1 MKASI
6 PNLTSMTS
14 MPGIASMSSIPGL
27 PSMHKKGLSDLLDF
41 SLIRFGLSNPY
52 LTAIFS
58 VIIIVAYL
66 FMISPY
72 RPRTPSYLSYTT
84 NIEDQVEEWIT
95 HLSNDLM
102 NIYFLKNEEVH
113 IIDAILPGS
122 ASKIK
127 QLCDKM
133 DFFIHTADSDISN
146 EYNDANKTKIIEKL
160 NIIKNIFSNLD
171 NGENIDAFIKF
182 KIFDFIIFIHN
193 NFCKMDD
200 IGAYFFYNNNY
211 FHNLTYFVNRNYQ
224 IMEASR
230 KVGSSPPSINKSA
243 NNNISYKESII
254 PFVYESYMKNV
265 MDAVNNTTLKNDDDD
280 DAKPTAKSETSV
292 TGKIHVSVFEK
303 KNKMLWQFLLSKVKD
318 ISSTNKS
325 LIIINAQIINTF
337 FINIKT
343 SINIDKIMKYFEEDD
358 TDENI
363 NYFEDVGILNGLNS
377 ELQSA
382 CSFNE
387 EEPTSKFFYEF
398 ENMLYAFENEYG
410 RGALIKEPSLI
421 SKIMNLLHEIVLL
434 HHFNKNKSIIDKA
447 ISVKEKITVNHF
459 NAFYSVQNL
468 QISCGKQFPT
478 LINND
483 SNQSINL
490 NRDKYMINII
500 IQKIIISIVNTW
512 KLMGNGLISIF
523 SRKIFSFH
531 LKENNDTLNMLMQY
545 PSNFRMYL
553 RSIQNNPGGFLLNA
567 LK

>member
-1 MKASI
+1 
-6 PNLTSMTS
+6 
-14 MPGIASMSSIPGL
+14 
-27 PSMHKKGLSDLLDF
+27 
-41 SLIRFGLSNPY
+41 
-52 LTAIFS
+52 
-58 VIIIVAYL
+58 
-66 FMISPY
+66 MISPY

-95 HLSNDLM
+95 NLSNDLM
-102 NIYFLKNEEVH
+102 NIYFLKNEEAH
-113 IIDAILPGS
+113 IIDAIFSSGS
-122 ASKIK
+122 SSKIK
-127 QLCDKM
+127 QLCGKM

-146 EYNDANKTKIIEKL
+146 EYSDDNKNKIMEKL
-160 NIIKNIFSNLD
+160 NIIKNIFSRID

-182 KIFDFIIFIHN
+182 KIFDFLIFVHN
-193 NFCKMDD
+193 NFCNVDD

-211 FHNLTYFVNRNYQ
+211 FHNVTYFVNRNYQ
-224 IMEASR
+224 IMDASR
-230 KVGSSPPSINKSA
+230 KGVVSSPPSINKSA
-243 NNNISYKESII
+243 NNDISFKESII

-265 MDAVNNTTLKNDDDD
+265 LDAANNTTLKNDDDD
-280 DAKPTAKSETSV
+280 TRTKSNVYTETIIKYGIS
-292 TGKIHVSVFEK
+292 IHIFEE
-303 KNKMLWQFLLSKVKD
+303 KNKMLWQYLLSKVKE
-318 ISSTNKS
+318 IPSTNKS

-363 NYFEDVGILNGLNS
+363 HYFEDVGILNGLNS

-382 CSFNE
+382 CTFDE
-387 EEPTSKFFYEF
+387 KPTAIFFYEF

-410 RGALIKEPSLI
+410 KGALIEEPSLI

-447 ISVKEKITVNHF
+447 ISLKEKITVHHF

-490 NRDKYMINII
+490 NRDKYMINLL

-512 KLMGNGLISIF
+512 KHMGNGFINIF
-523 SRKIFSFH
+523 SRKTFSFH
-531 LKENNDTLNMLMQY
+531 LKEKNDTLNMLMQY

-553 RSIQNNPGGFLLNA
+553 RSIQNNPGGFLSNA